1 MTETMSSHALESGRR
16 SRVRRP
22 GVLVSLRARLRHGS
36 LDREL
41 ASGIAPWRSPAHA
54 ARALQLTSA
63 RRRESY
69 AAGLER
75 VLAETERTGGRL
87 ATRFS
92 SVVMPDPASV
102 ILCAPT
108 IWEIVAALR
117 GPAPVSA
124 EGMAQLRALLTDG
137 AGPLYCAGDVA
148 QLRQAFEHISRWLP
162 VAT

>member
-1 MTETMSSHALESGRR
+1 MTQSMASEVLGSGRTQPR
-16 SRVRRP
+16 LP
-22 GVLVSLRARLRHGS
+22 GRLASLRARLRHES

-75 VLAETERTGGRL
+75 VLAETERPRRS
-87 ATRFS
+87 TRFS
-92 SVVMPDPASV
+92 GVVMPDAAAV

-108 IWEIVAALR
+108 IWEIVATLR
-117 GPAPVSA
+117 APAPVSA
-124 EGMAQLRALLTDG
+124 EGMARLGAVLCDG
-137 AGPLYCAGDVA
+137 AGPLYCAGNDD